1 MKKITFFA
9 SVLLVGCVMFTSC
22 SHDDVT
28 KEVIPQ
34 KTESS
39 VNAKVAAVM
48 RLSSN
53 IPACSDSSPEEF
65 KGWVSSLYNL
75 LTNTNSA
82 TNKKYIWKQSSIVNG
97 IPRSFK
103 VEFTNKANYPITV
116 RVTGCKINWLS
127 PSVWTV
133 VRGCQDLN
141 TNGSTCTFDLTAPST
156 TDYLQ
161 FEVIVMNKN
170 YAGQPSRT
178 SVPVNVRLC
187 NYTRTPCF

>member
-1 MKKITFFA
+1 MKKISFFT
-9 SVLLVGCVMFTSC
+9 SVVLVSLFMSC

-28 KEVIPQ
+28 EEGSLQ
-34 KTESS
+34 KVESS
-39 VNAKVAAVM
+39 VNAKAAGIM

-65 KGWVSSLYNL
+65 KGWVPNLYNL
-75 LTNTNSA
+75 PTNTNSA

-116 RVTGCKINWLS
+116 RVTGCKINWFS

-170 YAGQPSRT
+170 YASQPSRT